1 MTEVAKAPDAAGAD
15 AVRPQDDLFR
25 AVNGE
30 WLATTEIPS
39 DQSTYGAFLVLRDEA
54 EAACRELV
62 ELPAEGESAGSPQQ
76 LISDLYTSFMDT
88 RSG

>member
-1 MTEVAKAPDAAGAD
+1 MTDSQAI
-15 AVRPQDDLFR
+15 RPQDDLFL

-30 WLATTEIPS
+30 WLATTDIPA

-62 ELPAEGESAGSPQQ
+62 EQSAAGQPAGSP
-76 LISDLYTSFMDT
+76 SS
-88 RSG
+88 